1 MKRGCGK
8 QKGGAREGEGGM
20 EENGAH
26 SSTADDRRENDHE
39 EKGGIFASIDEVR
52 VDISGVIVV
61 SHTLGKS
68 PPCR

>member
-1 MKRGCGK
+1 MANRKGEQERERGEWKR
-8 QKGGAREGEGGM
+8 M
-20 EENGAH
+20 ELT